1 MIDWYELIK
10 GYYDDKLWTPEMVK
24 EMIPIGIL
32 TPEEYQEITGFIYP
46 ATEPAVVVDLGS

>member
-46 ATEPAVVVDLGS
+46 ATEPVVIDLGS